1 MDNQRLFLF
10 VALSL
15 VLMFL
20 WQAWE
25 GNKRKD
31 ATVSSA
37 PITTASSP
45 ATSPIPLSSTP
56 STNNVAASAAATAST
71 SQQPIPVAALALKSA
86 QRVRVVSDL
95 FVAEIDTAGGDLRR
109 LDLTKYPVATDKPN
123 EPFQLFNDTLPNLF
137 IAQTGVVGSSS
148 PAPDSDAL
156 FSSDNTEYRL
166 ADGTDSIDVRLNWTH
181 PDGITVVKTYTFHRN
196 SYLVDVKV
204 DVSNNSGKEWK
215 GRVYR
220 QLQRTKV
227 GEVGQSSFV
236 NTYMGGVVSSERN
249 KYDKVKFENMAEW
262 KPLDSFYKGGWAA
275 MLQHYF
281 FGAWIP
287 PQDQAN
293 HYYTNVLDQT
303 RYIVG
308 MMTEELA
315 IATGASTTQTARL
328 YAGPKD
334 QHHLKDVAPN
344 LELVVDYGVLTIIAQ
359 PLFWL
364 LDFFYRMIGN
374 WGWAIVCLTIVIKLM
389 FYKLSQTS
397 YKSMAH
403 MRRVQPK
410 MQALRERYADDKQ
423 RMSQGLMDL
432 YKKEKIN
439 PLGGCLPMV
448 VQIPVFIA
456 LYWVL
461 LESVELR
468 QADFIF
474 WIHDLASKDP
484 FYVLPVLMGV
494 SMFIQQKLNPP
505 VPDPIQQKVMMALP
519 FVFLFFFAFFPS
531 GLVLYWVVNNVLS
544 IAQQWYITRSIE
556 RAASA

>member
-10 VALSL
+10 IALSL

-25 GNKRKD
+25 GNKHKEL
-31 ATVSSA
+31 ATVSVSTPTTTGNVSKLPDSA
-37 PITTASSP
+37 PS
-45 ATSPIPLSSTP
+45 AT
-56 STNNVAASAAATAST
+56 NVAPSAVSASST
-71 SQQPIPVAALALKSA
+71 SQPTAVPSAALKSA
-86 QRVRVVSDL
+86 QRIHIVSDL
-95 FVAEIDTAGGDLRR
+95 FIAEIDTAGGDLRR
-109 LDLTKYPVATDKPN
+109 LDLTHYPVATDKPN

-137 IAQTGVVGSSS
+137 IAQTGVVGSNS
-148 PAPDSDAL
+148 PAPDSDAV
-156 FSSDNTEYRL
+156 FSADKTEYRL
-166 ADGTDSIDVRLNWTH
+166 ADGTDSIEARLSWTH
-181 PDGITVVKTYTFHRN
+181 SDGIVIVKTYTFHRN

-204 DVSNNSGKEWK
+204 EITNNSAKEWK

-249 KYDKVKFENMAEW
+249 KYDKIKFESMGEW
-262 KPLDSFYKGGWAA
+262 KPQDSFYKGGWAA

-281 FGAWIP
+281 FSAWIP
-287 PQDQAN
+287 LQDQSN

-303 RYIVG
+303 RYIIG
-308 MMTEELA
+308 MMTEELVIPVGGNSA
-315 IATGASTTQTARL
+315 QIARL

-359 PLFWL
+359 PVFWL
-364 LDFFYRMIGN
+364 LDFFYRMLGN
-374 WGWAIVCLTIVIKLM
+374 WGWAIVCVTIVIKAV

-410 MQALRERYADDKQ
+410 MQALRERYADDRQ

-484 FYVLPVLMGV
+484 YYVLPVLMGA
-494 SMFIQQKLNPP
+494 SMFIQQRLNPP

>member
-315 IATGASTTQTARL
+315 IAPGASTTQTARL

>member
-1 MDNQRLFLF
+1 MDNRRLFLF

-25 GNKRKD
+25 ASKPK
-31 ATVSSA
+31 APVTASA
-37 PITTASSP
+37 PAATT
-45 ATSPIPLSSTP
+45 STP
-56 STNNVAASAAATAST
+56 VPPDSAPSIANVAPNPAAPTTTSQPTSIPAAT
-71 SQQPIPVAALALKSA
+71 LKTA
-86 QRVRVVSDL
+86 QRIRITSDL
-95 FVAEIDTAGGDLRR
+95 LVAEIDTAGGDLRR
-109 LDLTKYPVATDKPN
+109 LDLTQYPVATDKPN
-123 EPFQLFNDTLPNLF
+123 EPFRLFNDTLPNLF
-137 IAQTGVVGSSS
+137 IAQTGVVGSNS
-148 PAPDSDAL
+148 PAPDSDAV
-156 FSSDNTEYRL
+156 FTSEKTEYRL
-166 ADGTDSIDVRLNWTH
+166 ADGVDVIEVRLNWAH
-181 PDGITVVKTYTFHRN
+181 PDGVTVVKTYTFHRN

-204 DVSNNSGKEWK
+204 EIINTSGKEWK

-227 GEVGQSSFV
+227 DEVGQSSFIV
-236 NTYMGGVVSSERN
+236 TYMGGVVSSEHN
-249 KYDKVKFENMAEW
+249 KYEKVAFDDMAEW
-262 KPLDSFYKGGWAA
+262 KAQSSFFKGGWAA

-281 FGAWIP
+281 FSAWIP
-287 PQDQAN
+287 PQEQSN

-303 RYIVG
+303 RYIIG
-308 MMTEELA
+308 MMTEELLVPA
-315 IATGASTTQTARL
+315 GGTAAQSARL

-364 LDFFYRMIGN
+364 LDFFYRMLGN
-374 WGWAIVCLTIVIKLM
+374 WGWAIVCLTILIKLI

-397 YKSMAH
+397 YRSMAH

-410 MQALRERYADDKQ
+410 MQALRERYADDRQ
-423 RMSQGLMDL
+423 RMSQALIEL

-468 QADFIF
+468 QADFIL

-484 FYVLPVLMGV
+484 YYVLPVLMGA
-494 SMFIQQKLNPP
+494 SMYIQQKLNPP

-519 FVFLFFFAFFPS
+519 FVFLFFFAFFPA

-544 IAQQWYITRSIE
+544 IAQQWYITRTIE
-556 RAASA
+556 RDASA

>member
-25 GNKRKD
+25 GNKVKERST
-31 ATVSSA
+31 APAPASVSSPSA
-37 PITTASSP
+37 PLNSAP
-45 ATSPIPLSSTP
+45 
-56 STNNVAASAAATAST
+56 SAANIAPSAAPAVGAS
-71 SQQPIPVAALALKSA
+71 QPISVPAATLKSA
-86 QRVRVVSDL
+86 QRIRIASDL
-95 FVAEIDTAGGDLRR
+95 FSGEIDTAGGDLRR
-109 LDLTKYPVATDKPN
+109 LDLIKYPVATDKPR

-137 IAQTGVVGSSS
+137 IAQTGVVGSNS

-156 FSSDNTEYRL
+156 FAAEKSEYQL
-166 ADGTDSIDVRLNWTH
+166 ADGADAMDARLSWAH
-181 PDGITVVKTYTFHRN
+181 ADGIAVVKTYTFHRN
-196 SYLVDVKV
+196 SYLIDVKV
-204 DVSNNSGKEWK
+204 ELTNNSGKEWK

-249 KYDKVKFENMAEW
+249 KYEKIKFETMGEW
-262 KPLDSFYKGGWAA
+262 KPQESFYKGGWAA

-281 FGAWIP
+281 FSAWIP
-287 PQDQAN
+287 PQEQAN
-293 HYYTNVLDQT
+293 HFYTNVLDQT

-308 MMTEELA
+308 MMTEELT
-315 IATGASTTQTARL
+315 IPTGGGTAQTARL

-364 LDFFYRMIGN
+364 LDFFYRMLGN
-374 WGWAIVCLTIVIKLM
+374 WGWAIVCLTIVIKLI

-397 YKSMAH
+397 YRSMAH

-410 MQALRERYADDKQ
+410 MQALRERYVDDRQ
-423 RMSQGLMDL
+423 RMSQALMDL

-484 FYVLPVLMGV
+484 YYVLPVLMGA
-494 SMFIQQKLNPP
+494 SMYIQQKLNPP

-519 FVFLFFFAFFPS
+519 FVFLFFFAFFPA

-544 IAQQWYITRSIE
+544 IAQQWYITRGIE

>member
-25 GNKRKD
+25 GNKAKER
-31 ATVSSA
+31 AATTVSATTGSVPA
-37 PITTASSP
+37 PP
-45 ATSPIPLSSTP
+45 NSTP
-56 STNNVAASAAATAST
+56 SVTNVAPSAAPLSM
-71 SQQPIPVAALALKSA
+71 SQPIPVPAAALKSA
-86 QRVRVVSDL
+86 QRIRITSDL

-137 IAQTGVVGSSS
+137 IAQTGVVGSNS
-148 PAPDSDAL
+148 PAPESDAL
-156 FSSDNTEYRL
+156 FTAEKNEFQL
-166 ADGTDSIDVRLNWTH
+166 ADGMDAIDARLSWANA
-181 PDGITVVKTYTFHRN
+181 DGITVVKTYTFHRN
-196 SYLVDVKV
+196 SYLVDVTV
-204 DVSNNSGKEWK
+204 EVSNNSGQEWK

-236 NTYMGGVVSSERN
+236 STYMGGVVSSERN
-249 KYDKVKFENMAEW
+249 KYDKIKFENMGEW
-262 KPLDSFYKGGWAA
+262 KPQDSFYKGGWAA

-281 FGAWIP
+281 FSAWIP
-287 PQDQAN
+287 PQEQAN

-303 RYIVG
+303 RYIIG
-308 MMTEELA
+308 MMTEELVIPVGGNTA
-315 IATGASTTQTARL
+315 QMARL

-359 PLFWL
+359 PVFWL
-364 LDFFYRMIGN
+364 LDFFYRMLGN
-374 WGWAIVCLTIVIKLM
+374 WGWAIVCVTIVIKLA

-410 MQALRERYADDKQ
+410 MQALRERYADDRQ
-423 RMSQGLMDL
+423 RMSQSLMEL

-474 WIHDLASKDP
+474 WIHDLATKDP
-484 FYVLPVLMGV
+484 YYVLPVLMGA
-494 SMFIQQKLNPP
+494 SMFIQQRLNPP

-519 FVFLFFFAFFPS
+519 FIFLFFFAFFPS

>member
-1 MDNQRLFLF
+1 MDNRRLFLF

-25 GNKRKD
+25 AGKPKAPVSAS
-31 ATVSSA
+31 ATTSTPVPPDSA
-37 PITTASSP
+37 PSIA
-45 ATSPIPLSSTP
+45 
-56 STNNVAASAAATAST
+56 NVAPNPAAPTTTSQPTSIPAAT
-71 SQQPIPVAALALKSA
+71 LKTA
-86 QRVRVVSDL
+86 QRIRITSHL
-95 FVAEIDTAGGDLRR
+95 LVAEIDTAGGDLRR
-109 LDLTKYPVATDKPN
+109 LDLTQYPVATDKPN
-123 EPFQLFNDTLPNLF
+123 EPFRLFNDTLPNLF
-137 IAQTGVVGSSS
+137 IAQTGVVGSNS

-156 FSSDNTEYRL
+156 FTPEKTEYRL
-166 ADGTDSIDVRLNWTH
+166 ADGMDVIEVRLNWAH
-181 PDGITVVKTYTFHRN
+181 PDGVAVVKTYTFHRN

-204 DVSNNSGKEWK
+204 EIINSSGKEWK

-227 GEVGQSSFV
+227 DEVGQSSFIV
-236 NTYMGGVVSSERN
+236 TYMGGVVSSEHN
-249 KYDKVKFENMAEW
+249 KYEKVPFDDMAEW
-262 KPLDSFYKGGWAA
+262 KAQSSFFKGGWAA

-281 FGAWIP
+281 FSAWIP
-287 PQDQAN
+287 PQEQSN

-303 RYIVG
+303 RYIIG
-308 MMTEELA
+308 MMTEELVVPA
-315 IATGASTTQTARL
+315 GGTAAQSARL
-328 YAGPKD
+328 FAGPKD

-364 LDFFYRMIGN
+364 LDFFYRMLGN
-374 WGWAIVCLTIVIKLM
+374 WGWAIVCLTVLIKLI

-397 YKSMAH
+397 YRSMAH

-410 MQALRERYADDKQ
+410 MQALRERYADDRQ
-423 RMSQGLMDL
+423 RMSQALIEL

-468 QADFIF
+468 QAEFIL
-474 WIHDLASKDP
+474 WIDDLASKDP
-484 FYVLPVLMGV
+484 YYVLPVLMGA
-494 SMFIQQKLNPP
+494 SMYIQQKLNPP

-519 FVFLFFFAFFPS
+519 FVFLFFFAFFPA

-544 IAQQWYITRSIE
+544 IAQQWYITRTIE
-556 RAASA
+556 RDASA

>member
-31 ATVSSA
+31 AVVSSA
-37 PITTASSP
+37 PTTAASST
-45 ATSPIPLSSTP
+45 ATEPTPLSSTP
-56 STNNVAASAAATAST
+56 STNNVAASTAATASA

-86 QRVRVVSDL
+86 QRVHVVSDL
-95 FVAEIDTAGGDLRR
+95 FIAEIDTAGGDLRR

-181 PDGITVVKTYTFHRN
+181 PDGVTVVKTYTFHRN

-204 DVSNNSGKEWK
+204 DVSNNSAKEWK

-262 KPLDSFYKGGWAA
+262 KPQDSFYKGGWAA

-303 RYIVG
+303 RYIIG

-315 IATGASTTQTARL
+315 IAPGASTTQTARL

-423 RMSQGLMDL
+423 RMSQGLMEL

-484 FYVLPVLMGV
+484 FYVLPVLMGA

>member
-25 GNKRKD
+25 ANKHKEA
-31 ATVSSA
+31 ATVSA
-37 PITTASSP
+37 P
-45 ATSPIPLSSTP
+45 ATTSGTLTPAPADSTP
-56 STNNVAASAAATAST
+56 SVSNVAVNAAPSVAASQPAAIPSST
-71 SQQPIPVAALALKSA
+71 LKSA
-86 QRVRVVSDL
+86 QRIHITSDL

-109 LDLTKYPVATDKPN
+109 LDLTHYPVATDKPN
-123 EPFQLFNDTLPNLF
+123 EPFQLFNDTLPSLF
-137 IAQTGVVGSSS
+137 IAQTGVVGSGSL
-148 PAPDSDAL
+148 APDADAL
-156 FSSDNTEYRL
+156 FTAEKTEYRL
-166 ADGTDSIDVRLNWTH
+166 ADGADTLDIPLRWTH
-181 PDGITVVKTYTFHRN
+181 ADGITVVKTYTFRRN

-204 DVSNNSGKEWK
+204 EITNNSDKEWK
-215 GRVYR
+215 GRVYH

-249 KYDKVKFENMAEW
+249 KYDKIKFESMAEW
-262 KPLDSFYKGGWAA
+262 KPQDSFYKGGWAA

-281 FGAWIP
+281 FSAWIP
-287 PQDQAN
+287 PQEQAN

-303 RYIVG
+303 RYIIG
-308 MMTEELA
+308 MMTEELVVP
-315 IATGASTTQTARL
+315 TSGGTTQTARL

-364 LDFFYRMIGN
+364 LDFFYRMLGN
-374 WGWAIVCLTIVIKLM
+374 WGWSIVCLTIVIKLA
-389 FYKLSQTS
+389 FYKLSQAS
-397 YKSMAH
+397 YRSTAH
-403 MRRVQPK
+403 TRRVQPK
-410 MQALRERYADDKQ
+410 VQALRERYADDKQ
-423 RMSQGLMDL
+423 RMSQGLMEL

-439 PLGGCLPMV
+439 PLGGCLPMA

-484 FYVLPVLMGV
+484 FYVLPTLMGA
-494 SMFIQQKLNPP
+494 SMFIQQKLNPQM
-505 VPDPIQQKVMMALP
+505 PDPIQQKVMMALP

>member
-25 GNKRKD
+25 GTKHREI
-31 ATVSSA
+31 AGVVA
-37 PITTASSP
+37 PST
-45 ATSPIPLSSTP
+45 ATSPPTPSDSTP
-56 STNNVAASAAATAST
+56 SATSVAPSATSIASSG
-71 SQQPIPVAALALKSA
+71 QPIAPPVVALKSA
-86 QRVRVVSDL
+86 QRIRITSDL
-95 FVAEIDTAGGDLRR
+95 FFAEIDTAGGDLRR
-109 LDLTKYPVATDKPN
+109 LDLTRYPVAADKPN

-137 IAQTGVVGSSS
+137 IAQTGVVGSNS
-148 PAPDSDAL
+148 PAPESDAL
-156 FSSDNTEYRL
+156 FSADKTEYRL
-166 ADGTDSIDVRLNWTH
+166 ADGTDSIDARLSWAH
-181 PDGITVVKTYTFHRN
+181 ADGITIIKTYTFHRN
-196 SYLVDVKV
+196 SYLVDVNVEVK
-204 DVSNNSGKEWK
+204 NNSAKEWK

-236 NTYMGGVVSSERN
+236 NTYMGGVASSERN
-249 KYDKVKFENMAEW
+249 KYDKIAFDSMGEW
-262 KPLDSFYKGGWAA
+262 KPQDSFYKGGWAA

-281 FGAWIP
+281 FSAWIP
-287 PQDQAN
+287 SQDQSN

-303 RYIVG
+303 RYIIG
-308 MMTEELA
+308 MMTEELIIPA
-315 IATGASTTQTARL
+315 GGATAQTARL

-334 QHHLKDVAPN
+334 QHHLNDVAPN

-364 LDFFYRMIGN
+364 LDFFYRMLGN
-374 WGWAIVCLTIVIKLM
+374 WGWAIVCVTIVIKAV

-423 RMSQGLMDL
+423 RMSQGLMEL

-484 FYVLPVLMGV
+484 FYVLPVLMGA
-494 SMFIQQKLNPP
+494 SMFIQQRLNPP

-519 FVFLFFFAFFPS
+519 FIFLFFFAFFPS

-544 IAQQWYITRSIE
+544 IAQQWYITRTIE
-556 RAASA
+556 RAALA

>member
-10 VALSL
+10 IALSL

-25 GNKRKD
+25 GNKHKEL
-31 ATVSSA
+31 ATVSV
-37 PITTASSP
+37 
-45 ATSPIPLSSTP
+45 STP
-56 STNNVAASAAATAST
+56 VTTGNVSRLPDSVPSATNVAPSAVSASST
-71 SQQPIPVAALALKSA
+71 SQPTAVPSAALKSA
-86 QRVRVVSDL
+86 QRIHIVSDL
-95 FVAEIDTAGGDLRR
+95 FIAEIDTAGGDLRR
-109 LDLTKYPVATDKPN
+109 LDLKHYPVATDKPN

-137 IAQTGVVGSSS
+137 IAQTGVVGSNS
-148 PAPDSDAL
+148 PAPDSDAV
-156 FSSDNTEYRL
+156 FSADKTEYRL
-166 ADGTDSIDVRLNWTH
+166 ADGTDSIEARLSWTH
-181 PDGITVVKTYTFHRN
+181 SDGIVIVKTYTFHRN

-204 DVSNNSGKEWK
+204 EVTNNSAKEWK

-249 KYDKVKFENMAEW
+249 KYDKIKFESMGEW
-262 KPLDSFYKGGWAA
+262 KPQDSFYKGGWAA

-281 FGAWIP
+281 FSAWIP
-287 PQDQAN
+287 LQDQSN

-303 RYIVG
+303 RYIIG
-308 MMTEELA
+308 MMTEELVIPVGGNSA
-315 IATGASTTQTARL
+315 QIARL

-359 PLFWL
+359 PVFWL
-364 LDFFYRMIGN
+364 LDFFYRMLGN
-374 WGWAIVCLTIVIKLM
+374 WGWAIVCVTIVIKAV

-410 MQALRERYADDKQ
+410 MQALRERYADDRQ

-484 FYVLPVLMGV
+484 YYVLPVLMGA
-494 SMFIQQKLNPP
+494 SMFIQQRLNPP

-544 IAQQWYITRSIE
+544 IAQQWYITRTIE